1 MTDSSR
7 AKKKFDCNKFTREA
21 RARSTAKTAR
31 MTIDE
36 RIEYLNTRRYSDPEL
51 ERPAARL
58 RKEARDQVEGQPRR
72 LSRRESVGSSDVPST
87 EVIFVRYFYKPTHMR
102 SLEEI
107 RADIVA
113 AGKEDEGTVE
123 GDHWQAELFD
133 AKPRRARWGIVMAR
147 ADLILKLVKASR
159 QGDDDQI
166 RKTVEAL
173 AADERA
179 KNHNILADRLL
190 AQLQGER
197 GRDRQPMPLSPRS
210 AAGPCVIETVP
221 QRRLDELLLSADT
234 EEIIRELVTEQH
246 RADLLRSYNLE
257 PRHRILLAGPPG
269 NGKTSLAEAIADA
282 VNVPLLAVRYDA
294 VIGSYLGETAQ
305 RIAQVFELVR
315 SRHCVLFFDEFDAV
329 GKERGDL
336 HETGEIKRVVSS
348 LLLQIDALPSYV
360 VVVTASN
367 HPELLDRAVWR
378 RFQVRLELPQP
389 TQAQIELWFTRF
401 QNRSDLPPGRTGEP
415 LGLSP
420 RSLAQRLRGLSFAE
434 VEDFGIDVLRKIVL
448 DQPGA
453 DVKKIVEDRLR
464 HWKRRFMPEQ
474 HNASGENSKL
484 WLILTIHYSSSQSR
498 HRLNERDALGAVGRS

>member
-1 MTDSSR
+1 
-7 AKKKFDCNKFTREA
+7 
-21 RARSTAKTAR
+21 
-31 MTIDE
+31 
-36 RIEYLNTRRYSDPEL
+36 
-51 ERPAARL
+51 
-58 RKEARDQVEGQPRR
+58 
-72 LSRRESVGSSDVPST
+72 
-87 EVIFVRYFYKPTHMR
+87 
-102 SLEEI
+102 
-107 RADIVA
+107 
-113 AGKEDEGTVE
+113 
-123 GDHWQAELFD
+123 
-133 AKPRRARWGIVMAR
+133 MAR

-159 QGDDDQI
+159 QGNGDQI

-179 KNHNILADRLL
+179 NNHNILADRLL
-190 AQLQGER
+190 AQLQGEH
-197 GRDRQPMPLSPRS
+197 GRDPQPMPLSPRS
-210 AAGPCVIETVP
+210 AAGPCLIEMVP
-221 QRRLDELLLSADT
+221 QRRLDDLLLSADA
-234 EEIIRELVTEQH
+234 EKIIRELVAEQH

-282 VNVPLLAVRYDA
+282 LNVPFLVVRYEA

-305 RIAQVFELVR
+305 RIGQVFELAR

-378 RFQVRLELPQP
+378 RFQIRLELPPP
-389 TQAQIELWFTRF
+389 TQAQIEQWFTRF
-401 QNRSDLPPGRTGEP
+401 QDRGDLPPGKPGQP

-434 VEDFGIDVLRKIVL
+434 VEYLGTDLL
-448 DQPGA
+448 
-453 DVKKIVEDRLR
+453 VKKIVDGRLR
-464 HWKRRFMPEQ
+464 RWKRRLKPDQQPLPREPATS
-474 HNASGENSKL
+474 HVRSKSART
-484 WLILTIHYSSSQSR
+484 WC
-498 HRLNERDALGAVGRS
+498 RLARSHAPNGS